1 MRPCS
6 SLSLF
11 TQPSNGGG
19 PGVCPGNNFEEAM
32 LGVCAEMCSH
42 DNDCPNDEKCCSN
55 GCGHQC
61 MPPYNEKPGV
71 CPSKNLGEEG
81 LCVEMCSHDSN
92 CPNDQKCCS
101 NGCGHQCMAP
111 YRGIYDINILKTSSK
126 CLFDNDRKR
135 SIADEQTL

>member
-1 MRPCS
+1 TTMEKLILLVTAFLYSVIFFKISFFKCFFCYVFCIS
-6 SLSLF
+6 AK
-11 TQPSNGGG
+11 
-19 PGVCPGNNFEEAM
+19 PGVCPGNNLEEAM

-42 DNDCPNDEKCCSN
+42 DSDCPNDEKCCSN

-101 NGCGHQCMAP
+101 NGCGHQFCDNF
-111 YRGIYDINILKTSSK
+111 GI
-126 CLFDNDRKR
+126 
-135 SIADEQTL
+135 